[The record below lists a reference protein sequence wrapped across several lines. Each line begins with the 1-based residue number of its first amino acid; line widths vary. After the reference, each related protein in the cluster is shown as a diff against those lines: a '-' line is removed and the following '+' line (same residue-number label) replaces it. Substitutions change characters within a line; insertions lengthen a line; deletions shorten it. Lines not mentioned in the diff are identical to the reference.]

1 MNILKESTGT
11 NVTKQNPHIQK
22 SNKDVHMKENHVV
35 IEYLEVGSDEDC
47 LEELHDTDLA
57 SEQELTART
66 INPMKLIMLLRTRFG
81 IGRYEISVKQPC
93 GQCKKGT
100 RTDCSQRMR
109 NVYNIRTPRRLS
121 VEEIAGCRWD

>member
-1 MNILKESTGT
+1 MDILKESTRT
-11 NVTKQNPHIQK
+11 NVTKQNLHIQK
-22 SNKDVHMKENHVV
+22 PNKGVHMKENHVV
-35 IEYLEVGSDEDC
+35 IECMEVGSDEDC
-47 LEELHDTDLA
+47 LEEEHTTDLA

-81 IGRYEISVKQPC
+81 IGRYEISVRPRR
-93 GQCKKGT
+93 GQFKKGT